1 MNNHEVKA
9 REAKRNQIKKE
20 VGEYLASGG
29 VIQKCTAYDNNHT
42 NYLNGKAKGIDKR
55 ACLGVGEYGTN

>member
-9 REAKRNQIKKE
+9 REAERNQIKKE
-20 VGEYLASGG
+20 VEEYLASGG

-42 NYLNGKAKGIDKR
+42 NYLNGKAKGKDKK
-55 ACLGVGEYGTN
+55 ALLTFGSKCK